1 MTKWSPDLEQYPG
14 PRYQALAN
22 AIEDGIR
29 QGRLRAGQKLPT
41 HRALARDLGVT
52 VGTITRGYAEAER
65 RQLVVA
71 RVGSG
76 TYICDEKPDGPVF
89 SIHNETTSGVV
100 DLSLSLAVPGQQQT
114 LLAQA
119 LNELQGASSEHGWL
133 LEYQPVCGSL
143 RHRQV
148 AADWLRR
155 YGVSAVPE
163 RLSLCNGGQHAMSI
177 ALQAVTRP
185 GDLVLSDGL
194 TFAGFSALAARLH
207 LRHQGLPMDEQGLI
221 PEELERLCEHQQ
233 PRVLF
238 LMPALQNPTATVM
251 PLERRHRLIEIAN
264 RYNLFV
270 VEDDVGYTDHATRL
284 PPLVSMAPERVLYI
298 NSVSKSIAA
307 GLRVGFL
314 LVPPRQAER
323 VEQILRSDCWT
334 TSPLMAE
341 LVCRWIES
349 GQAEAHCRWN
359 GEELRARHELSRE
372 YFQGFEVSSQP
383 SSAHCWLQLPEHW
396 RAEAFVRQAEL
407 NGVRVKSAETFAV
420 GRVDVPQAVR
430 VCLSSARS
438 QDQLSQ
444 GLARLRHTLLQL
456 PRMSSSIL

>member
-1 MTKWSPDLEQYPG
+1 MTQWSPDLAQYPG

-29 QGRLRAGQKLPT
+29 QGLLRPGQKLPT

-52 VGTITRGYAEAER
+52 VGTVTRGYAEAER

-76 TYICDEKPDGPVF
+76 TYICDEEPEGPVF
-89 SIHNETTSGVV
+89 SLHNEAISGVV
-100 DLSLSLAVPGQQQT
+100 DLSLSLAVPGQQQN
-114 LLAQA
+114 LLTQA
-119 LNELQGASSEHGWL
+119 LSGLQQASSEHSWL
-133 LEYQPVCGSL
+133 LDYQPVFGHL
-143 RHRQV
+143 RHRHSAV
-148 AADWLRR
+148 KWLRR
-155 YGVSAVPE
+155 YGVSADPE
-163 RLSLCNGGQHAMSI
+163 RLALCHGGQHALSI
-177 ALQAVTRP
+177 ALQSVTRP

-207 LRHQGLPMDEQGLI
+207 LRHQGLPMDEYGLI
-221 PEELERLCEHQQ
+221 PDELERLCQHQQ
-233 PRVLF
+233 PRVLY
-238 LMPALQNPTATVM
+238 LMPALQNPTASIM
-251 PLERRHRLIEIAN
+251 PQERREQLMAIAS

-270 VEDDVGYTDHATRL
+270 IEDDVGFSDVDTRL

-314 LVPPRQAER
+314 LMPARQAER
-323 VEQILRSDCWT
+323 VAHILRSDCWT

-341 LVCRWIES
+341 LVSRWIES
-349 GQAEAHCRWN
+349 GEAEAHCRWHV
-359 GEELRARHELSRE
+359 EELKARHELSRE
-372 YFQGFEVSSQP
+372 YFQGFEVHAQP
-383 SSAHCWLQLPEHW
+383 YSAHCWVQLPEHW

-407 NGVRVKSAETFAV
+407 NGVRIKSAETFAV
-420 GRVDVPQAVR
+420 GRVEVPQAVR
-430 VCLSSARS
+430 VCLSTAKNR
-438 QDQLSQ
+438 DQLSQ